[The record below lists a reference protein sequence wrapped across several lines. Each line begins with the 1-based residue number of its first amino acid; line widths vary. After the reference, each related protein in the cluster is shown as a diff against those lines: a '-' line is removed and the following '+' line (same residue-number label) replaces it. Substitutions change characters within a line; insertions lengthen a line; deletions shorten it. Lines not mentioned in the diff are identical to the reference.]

1 MTDLQKT
8 LSRYRLPL
16 DRDHLKQ
23 LGSLKQLKQLRTAMP
38 RRNDLRGPLF
48 FGVGAAVLG
57 VAGFFAWKH
66 REQIAEKA
74 KPVIDDAKAKLD
86 VAAAKGRSFL
96 DDASA
101 KAKSLTAKAQ
111 EKAQEAG
118 EKATAAVRR
127 DATPQMPP
135 PEVH

>member
-8 LSRYRLPL
+8 LARYRLPL

-23 LGSLKQLKQLRTAMP
+23 LGSFKQFKHLRSAMP

-48 FGVGAAVLG
+48 FGIGAAVLG

-86 VAAAKGRSFL
+86 VAAAKSRSFL
-96 DDASA
+96 GEA
-101 KAKSLTAKAQ
+101 KEKAGELGAKAQ
-111 EKAQEAG
+111 EKVQDLGA
-118 EKATAAVRR
+118 KATSAVRR
-127 DATPQMPP
+127 DATGELPP